1 MKKVLIANRGEI
13 AVRIIRACHELGIK
27 TVAVHSVVDRESLHT
42 KLADE
47 SVCIGPDESAKSYLS
62 IPALMSAA
70 EITGVDAIHPGYGF
84 LSESAEFAEVC
95 EQYGITFIGPNSDSI
110 RALGNKVEARS
121 LAIKSGVPLLPGSD
135 GPINSEEQALE
146 MAEKIGYPLIIKA
159 AAGGGGRG
167 MKVVQSESE
176 VLKQFRLAKS
186 EALVGF
192 GDDTVYM
199 ERFLTNP
206 RHVEVQLLG
215 DGQGTVLYI
224 GERDC
229 TIQRR
234 KQKLI
239 EESPCPVLTDA
250 QRKDIGE
257 RAAALAKLVNYKSL
271 GTAEFLYEGGQFYFM
286 EVNTRVQVE
295 HPVTEEVSGLD
306 LIKEQIKVAMGHKL
320 EMTQEDIKIAG
331 HSMEVRIN
339 AECPKTFAPWP
350 GKVTSYHEAGGP
362 GVRVD
367 SMIYDGYTVPRCYD
381 SMLAKLIVKAPTR
394 NECLAR
400 MKRALG
406 ETIVGGIRT
415 NIPFYQELL
424 DDENFINSNVTI
436 SYLEDDYLKRRK

>member
-13 AVRIIRACHELGIK
+13 AVRIIRACQELGIK
-27 TVAVHSVVDRESLHT
+27 TVAVHSVADRDSLHT

-47 SVCIGPDESAKSYLS
+47 SVCIGPAESAKSYLS
-62 IPALMSAA
+62 IPNIMSAA

-95 EQYGITFIGPNSDSI
+95 EKYGVIFIGPHSSSI
-110 RALGNKVEARS
+110 RALGNKVEARE

-135 GPINSEEQALE
+135 GAVEDEEDALRT
-146 MAEKIGYPLIIKA
+146 AKKIGYPLIIKA

-167 MKVVQSESE
+167 MKVVHQESE
-176 VLKQFRLAKS
+176 LLKQFKLAKS

-192 GDDTVYM
+192 GDDTVFM
-199 ERFLTNP
+199 EKFLTSP

-215 DGQGTVLYI
+215 DGQGNVVYV

-239 EESPCPVLTDA
+239 EEAPCPVLTEA
-250 QRKDIGE
+250 QRKDIGQ
-257 RAAALAKLVNYKSL
+257 RAVALAELVNYKSL
-271 GTAEFLYEGGQFYFM
+271 GTAEFLYEKGQFYFM

-295 HPVTEEVSGLD
+295 HPVTEEVSGFD
-306 LIKEQIKVAMGHKL
+306 LIKEQIRVAKGEKL
-320 EMTQEDIKIAG
+320 GFTQDDIKADG
-331 HSMEVRIN
+331 HAMEVRIN
-339 AECPKTFAPWP
+339 AECPKSFAPWP
-350 GKVTSYHEAGGP
+350 GKVTSYHESGGP
-362 GVRVD
+362 GVRFD
-367 SMIYDGYTVPRCYD
+367 SMIYDGYTVPSCYD

-394 NECLAR
+394 EECIMR
-400 MKRALG
+400 MKRALS

-415 NIPFYQELL
+415 NIPFYRELL
-424 DDENFINSNVTI
+424 DDKNFNESEVTI
-436 SYLEDDYLKRRK
+436 SYLEDVYLKR